1 MMYKQQF
8 ISIIIPV
15 YNGGSTIGRCLESV
29 SRSSYPSFECIVVD
43 DRSNDDTLKIAQ
55 SFNVKVVHLDGHKG
69 AAYARN
75 RGAEAARGDILL
87 FIDADVTIYPDCL
100 DKVNRHFEDNQET
113 SAVFG
118 TYDDQPDSKNF
129 LSQYKN
135 LFHHYIHQ
143 TSKEEASTFWTA
155 CGAVK
160 KEAFFKV
167 GMFNERCRMMEDIEL
182 GYRLLSENH
191 KIHLDKGLT
200 VKHLKRYSF
209 SYLLKSDLFDRAIPW
224 TILILSNKQSAN
236 DLNLKT
242 GHKISAVIVILLLAS
257 VFVAAISVRFVLAIP
272 VLLIIFFVMNYNF
285 YSFYLKKRG
294 LMFTLKVIPFH
305 FLYYL
310 YGTLG
315 FIIGHYKYY
324 VQKKVY

>member
-1 MMYKQQF
+1 MTNQF

-15 YNGGSTIGRCLESV
+15 YNGGRTIGRCLESIFK
-29 SRSSYPSFECIVVD
+29 SSFPSFECIVVD
-43 DRSNDDTLKIAQ
+43 DRSNDDTLRIAQ
-55 SFNVKVVHLDGHKG
+55 SFDAKIIHLDGHRG

-75 RGAEAARGDILL
+75 RGVEAARGNILL
-87 FIDADVTIYPDCL
+87 FIDADVTIYPDTL
-100 DKVNRHFEDNQET
+100 DKVNRHFEDNQEI
-113 SAVFG
+113 SALFG
-118 TYDDQPDSKNF
+118 TYDDQPDSSNF

-143 TSKEEASTFWTA
+143 TSREEASTFWTA

-160 KEAFFKV
+160 KEAFFEI
-167 GMFNERCRMMEDIEL
+167 GMFNESCRMMEDIEL
-182 GYRLLSENH
+182 GYRLQAENH
-191 KIHLDKGLT
+191 KILLDKGLI
-200 VKHLKRYSF
+200 VKHLKQYSF

-224 TILILSNKQSAN
+224 TVLILSNKQSAN
-236 DLNLKT
+236 DLNLKPE
-242 GHKISAVIVILLLAS
+242 HKLSAVVVILLIAS
-257 VFVAAISVRFVLAIP
+257 VFVAAMSIWFVLIIP
-272 VLLIIFFVMNYNF
+272 VLLAMFFMMNHEF

-294 LMFTLKVIPFH
+294 PMFTLKVIPFH

-324 VQKKVY
+324 LQKKAS